1 MSRLKKDCMPQVILA
16 LGMLRTI
23 VLLGNRDGAVNL
35 FSLHLLVLARTIS
48 DTDIIFSIFLLRSHR
63 SQGCGWRRFLMR
75 QVGLLSIMRSYYPT
89 SQLFTVLDLGSYVT

>member
-1 MSRLKKDCMPQVILA
+1 MSRLKKDCMLQVILA

-35 FSLHLLVLARTIS
+35 FSLHLLLVLARTIS

-63 SQGCGWRRFLMR
+63 SRGCG
-75 QVGLLSIMRSYYPT
+75 
-89 SQLFTVLDLGSYVT
+89 